1 MIQLTLNKPAYVGMC
16 ISDLN
21 KVLMQEFPDDQ
32 IKNKYGNNSRLLFT
46 ETDNLMCGIKTK
58 MFLKISVMKNKC
70 FILVII
76 QQSKNIVL
84 IQTNQQLEV

>member
-1 MIQLTLNKPAYVGMC
+1 
-16 ISDLN
+16 
-21 KVLMQEFPDDQ
+21 MQEFPDDQ

-46 ETDNLMCGIKTK
+46 ETDNLMYGIKTK

-76 QQSKNIVL
+76 QQSQNIVL